1 MLFNSL
7 SFFAFFPVFCALY
20 FLTRGR
26 VRLWCIL
33 LASYFFYSWWDV
45 RLLPILLAMTWVN
58 YFLGQKIRA
67 AVSDSGRRRV
77 LTAGV
82 CLNLG
87 VLGTFKYLGFLAG
100 AALAVLHA
108 AGLSVPEYA
117 LRIILPV
124 GISFYIFEM
133 ISYLAE
139 IYRGHM
145 EPSRDLLK
153 FSIFVAFFPRLVA
166 GPILRPQEFL
176 PQLDGLRNPRAASV
190 AEGLEM
196 VFWGFFKKLAIA
208 DVVAGFVDPVFNNPF
223 AYSPNT
229 LRVAAIFYSVQ
240 IYCDFSGYSGIAI
253 GIGRMLGFDLGRNF
267 DKPYFSTS
275 FSEFWTRWHI
285 SLSSWLRDYLYIP
298 LGGNRG
304 SKFATWRNLMLT
316 MLLGGL
322 WHGAS
327 WTFVAWGGLHGLFL
341 VAQRL
346 AGKPME
352 RLAAAARLPGRLRS
366 LAAGVCVFSLVTLA
380 WIPFRSSDFAS
391 AWHIFRLVTGG
402 SAWSLADVP
411 NKFQVLRDFGLIAAL
426 FAFEYLDLRIS
437 FPRIFEARPG
447 LRPMAGAAVL
457 LAISLFG
464 VFGSHAFI
472 YFQF

>member
-133 ISYLAE
+133 IS
-139 IYRGHM
+139 
-145 EPSRDLLK
+145 
-153 FSIFVAFFPRLVA
+153 
-166 GPILRPQEFL
+166 
-176 PQLDGLRNPRAASV
+176 
-190 AEGLEM
+190 
-196 VFWGFFKKLAIA
+196 
-208 DVVAGFVDPVFNNPF
+208 
-223 AYSPNT
+223 
-229 LRVAAIFYSVQ
+229 
-240 IYCDFSGYSGIAI
+240 
-253 GIGRMLGFDLGRNF
+253 
-267 DKPYFSTS
+267 
-275 FSEFWTRWHI
+275 
-285 SLSSWLRDYLYIP
+285 
-298 LGGNRG
+298 
-304 SKFATWRNLMLT
+304 
-316 MLLGGL
+316 
-322 WHGAS
+322 
-327 WTFVAWGGLHGLFL
+327 
-341 VAQRL
+341 
-346 AGKPME
+346 
-352 RLAAAARLPGRLRS
+352 
-366 LAAGVCVFSLVTLA
+366 
-380 WIPFRSSDFAS
+380 
-391 AWHIFRLVTGG
+391 
-402 SAWSLADVP
+402 
-411 NKFQVLRDFGLIAAL
+411 
-426 FAFEYLDLRIS
+426 
-437 FPRIFEARPG
+437 
-447 LRPMAGAAVL
+447 
-457 LAISLFG
+457 
-464 VFGSHAFI
+464 
-472 YFQF
+472 